1 MKEECFI
8 CNHNE
13 VLVDFSAFWIHFP
26 NIQSHFEAFLIGVGL
41 LDTKNPF
48 VDAGRDGPAAG
59 AYTDLHARRELAEKS
74 RAYQERSVGDF
85 RLTWWYTADEAL
97 GQVELLSW
105 KVKKPN
111 HLFLTSAHPHLVVMD
126 GLRSW

>member
-8 CNHNE
+8 CNQNE
-13 VLVDFSAFWIHFP
+13 VLVDFYACWIHFLD
-26 NIQSHFEAFLIGVGL
+26 IQSHFEAFPIGVGL

-48 VDAGRDGPAAG
+48 VDAGRDGPAAR
-59 AYTDLHARRELAEKS
+59 AYTDLHVRRELEEKF
-74 RAYQERSVGDF
+74 RAYQERSVGDS

-105 KVKKPN
+105 KVKKTN
-111 HLFLTSAHPHLVVMD
+111 QLFVDLFMVLPRIA
-126 GLRSW
+126 R